1 MLEAQDLSVTRSG
14 RLVLEDI
21 NFSIT
26 KGEFVGIVG
35 PNGGGK
41 STLLL
46 TILGILQPSKGSV
59 HVFGYNP
66 KNVNFNGKVGWVSQT
81 AASIPTKMRMTVKE
95 LISLGTISTSDLF
108 SFRRRRNDEAVERAL
123 ELVGLT
129 DLADMDIGRLSGG
142 QRQRAVIGRALA
154 SNAELLIFDEPLVNV
169 DRSSRNGI
177 LKLLDDLCHNE
188 NKTLL
193 MVSHDLTAIRQSA
206 HRVIYLDGQIQYD
219 GKPSEIP
226 DLSGLAG
233 LIGLQH
239 VHALA
244 QGGRMMQLS
253 EHLVEILS
261 NVLEPLGPLMPGET
275 FPAFFELEMF
285 QRALIAA
292 ILTTIVAG
300 FYGSFLLMKN
310 LALMGDGLAHV
321 SFGGVAVG
329 IVLGATAPLWY
340 ALVFSLTAALIIHEL
355 QERELLTGDA
365 SIAIFLTGML
375 ALGLVVLRIWGGGIT
390 SDIEGY
396 LFGNLLLIDYD
407 DLDLILYISI
417 FSLVS
422 LFFLHDAL
430 LATTIDAIA
439 ARIQGIPTRWI
450 GLWFSAAVAAIVVS
464 MVQVVGTLLVTALL
478 VTPAATAQLVG
489 RSFRSCMILTQVFG
503 LISVI
508 LGLYFSA
515 ELETGSGSMIALIS
529 AIVFAIVL
537 IGRSVLQYSNQ
548 PKA

>member
-1 MLEAQDLSVTRSG
+1 
-14 RLVLEDI
+14 
-21 NFSIT
+21 
-26 KGEFVGIVG
+26 
-35 PNGGGK
+35 
-41 STLLL
+41 
-46 TILGILQPSKGSV
+46 
-59 HVFGYNP
+59 
-66 KNVNFNGKVGWVSQT
+66 
-81 AASIPTKMRMTVKE
+81 
-95 LISLGTISTSDLF
+95 
-108 SFRRRRNDEAVERAL
+108 
-123 ELVGLT
+123 
-129 DLADMDIGRLSGG
+129 
-142 QRQRAVIGRALA
+142 
-154 SNAELLIFDEPLVNV
+154 
-169 DRSSRNGI
+169 
-177 LKLLDDLCHNE
+177 
-188 NKTLL
+188 
-193 MVSHDLTAIRQSA
+193 
-206 HRVIYLDGQIQYD
+206 
-219 GKPSEIP
+219 
-226 DLSGLAG
+226 
-233 LIGLQH
+233 
-239 VHALA
+239 
-244 QGGRMMQLS
+244 
-253 EHLVEILS
+253 
-261 NVLEPLGPLMPGET
+261 MPGET

-355 QERELLTGDA
+355 QERDLLTGDA

-417 FSLVS
+417 FSLVT
-422 LFFLHDAL
+422 LYFLHDAL

-439 ARIQGIPTRWI
+439 ARVQGIPTRWI

-503 LISVI
+503 LLSVI

-529 AIVFAIVL
+529 AIVFGIVL
-537 IGRSVLQYSNQ
+537 IGRSVLQYSSQ
-548 PKA
+548 SKA